1 MQKVSPRKFAKI
13 GLKTFPRF
21 SSEKFKKHFRIDHG
35 SPKSSRDFAKKNSF
49 EKPREF
55 SQKFLMS

>member
-35 SPKSSRDFAKKNSF
+35 SPKSSRDFAKKTVLKNQENFLKSF
-49 EKPREF
+49 
-55 SQKFLMS
+55 